1 MALNMIELLKSS
13 FNDELIGQMGKFV
26 NEEPAKTKSALGAI
40 FPALL
45 GGLIN
50 KGNTPQGSSEILG
63 MITRG
68 GFGADTFKDL
78 AGSLMS
84 GGDSA
89 KGLLNTGM
97 SLMNG
102 IFGSKTSSITE
113 WISGSSGV
121 SRNSASSLLALAVP
135 AVLGLLGKEVQGS
148 KLNASGLM
156 NLLAGQADFVKNLA
170 PAGLASALG
179 VSSLTDIVKPVS
191 SASAGRH
198 GSSIWKWLLPLVILA
213 IVAAFLYRSCST
225 PRIESVTETVSEKS
239 QESIDRMANW
249 LGEFMAVTLP
259 NGMELNVPEL
269 GVERKLLAFIEDTGR
284 PVDETTWFSFD
295 RLEFETGSAMLKP
308 SSMEQLNNIAQIM
321 QAYPQ
326 VSLKIGGYTD
336 NTGSPEANLALS
348 QQRAENTMRELIK
361 LGIDASR
368 LQAEGYG
375 ENYPVADNAT
385 EVGRQKNRRID
396 IRVTAK

>member
-45 GGLIN
+45 GVLIN
-50 KGNTPQGSSEILG
+50 KGSSAQGSSEILG

-68 GFGADTFKDL
+68 GFGADTLKDL

-97 SLMNG
+97 NLLNG
-102 IFGSKTSSITE
+102 IFGGKTSSVTE
-113 WISGSSGV
+113 LISNSSGV

-148 KLNASGLM
+148 RLNASGLM
-156 NLLAGQADFVKNLA
+156 SLLAGQADFVKNLA

-179 VSSLTDIVKPVS
+179 VSSLTDIAKSVS
-191 SASAGRH
+191 SATAGRH

-213 IVAAFLYRSCST
+213 IAVAFLYRTCST
-225 PRIESVTETVSEKS
+225 PRIESVTEQVTEKT
-239 QESIDRMANW
+239 QESVGKMAAW

-259 NGMELNVPEL
+259 NGVELRVPEL
-269 GVERKLLAFIEDTGR
+269 GVERKLLAFIQDTGR

-295 RLEFETGSAMLKP
+295 RLEFETGSATLKP

-321 QAYPQ
+321 KAYPQ

-336 NTGSPEANLALS
+336 STGSPEANLALS
-348 QQRAENTMRELIK
+348 QQRAENTMRELAN
-361 LGIDASR
+361 LGIEASR
-368 LQAEGYG
+368 LEAEGYG
-375 ENYPVADNAT
+375 EKYPVADNAT
-385 EVGRQKNRRID
+385 EEGRQKNRRID